1 MDSLSSHLKN
11 LREDFMKGT
20 LHEHEMPDNPF
31 DFFAFWMQQAVEAK
45 TPEVQAMTLCT
56 VSALGKPSSRVVYL
70 REFNTESFTFYTN
83 YLSRKGRDLEANPFA
98 SLSFFWPELERQII
112 IEGTVSKS
120 SAEQSDAYFNARP
133 KSSQIGAWASHQSE
147 KISSRETLENKVTD
161 LELNYQNVPVQRPPH
176 WGGYN
181 LKPTRFEFWQG
192 RKSRLHDRLVYE
204 LENMAWKIY
213 RLSP

>member
-1 MDSLSSHLKN
+1 
-11 LREDFMKGT
+11 MKGA

-31 DFFAFWMQQAVEAK
+31 DFFTFWMQQAIEAK

-56 VSALGKPSSRVVYL
+56 VSAIGKPSSRIVYL
-70 REFNTESFTFYTN
+70 REFNEEAFTFYSN
-83 YLSRKGRDLEANPFA
+83 YQSRKGRELEANPFA
-98 SLSFFWPELERQII
+98 TLSFFWPELERQII
-112 IEGTVSKS
+112 IEGDVSKS

-133 KSSQIGAWASHQSE
+133 KSSQIGAWASNQSE
-147 KISSRETLENKVTD
+147 AIHSRLVLEDKVKA
-161 LELNYQNVPVQRPPH
+161 LELAYQNMPVKRPPH

-192 RKSRLHDRLVYE
+192 RKSRLHDRIEYSLHHSQW
-204 LENMAWKIY
+204 MRK